1 MDRDYA
7 LIRQLPLRMA
17 AEKKL
22 HSEFWVN
29 QMINDC
35 RRLSTDSRISFDRAL
50 RETAKQLE
58 SYAKQRQAEEAKAE
72 IIIAPRQPVTTSHPT
87 DAATLLDAIA
97 HFDFG
102 ISDEHRSSTYATPA
116 MTQLKKIAA
125 ERGLPMPVAAAAHK
139 PGMALAKGYHIIKV
153 ATCVSNANCPCA
165 IAYSTTLP
173 SYTVTP
179 PHRTPWDPT

>member
-7 LIRQLPLRMA
+7 LIRQLPLRTA

-22 HSEFWVN
+22 HTEFWVN
-29 QMINDC
+29 QMINDS
-35 RRLSTDSRISFDRAL
+35 RRLSTYSRISFDRAL
-50 RETAKQLE
+50 RQTAKQLE
-58 SYAKQRQAEEAKAE
+58 TYAKQRQAEETKAQ
-72 IIIAPRQPVTTSHPT
+72 IAPRQPVTTSQPT

-102 ISDEHRSSTYATPA
+102 ISDEHRASTYATPA
-116 MTQLKKIAA
+116 MTQLKKIAE

-153 ATCVSNANCPCA
+153 ATCVSN
-165 IAYSTTLP
+165 
-173 SYTVTP
+173 
-179 PHRTPWDPT
+179 PTALAQ

>member
-58 SYAKQRQAEEAKAE
+58 SYAKQRQAEEEAGRYGEVGRVPRDVSLSSGKKKKKKKKRERERE
-72 IIIAPRQPVTTSHPT
+72 IKRY
-87 DAATLLDAIA
+87 
-97 HFDFG
+97 
-102 ISDEHRSSTYATPA
+102 R
-116 MTQLKKIAA
+116 
-125 ERGLPMPVAAAAHK
+125 
-139 PGMALAKGYHIIKV
+139 
-153 ATCVSNANCPCA
+153 
-165 IAYSTTLP
+165 
-173 SYTVTP
+173 
-179 PHRTPWDPT
+179 